1 MPRQR
6 TNYIRETYDFPD
18 DFART
23 VLANVV
29 THETNVRAAAQK
41 VALGEVD
48 AGIVYETDAKAAQYR
63 DSFRVIEIP
72 LHFNPA
78 AEYPIA
84 SLGEAANPQVA
95 LDFVAFVQGDV
106 GQAILREYGFA
117 PPANVACPC
126 HDGTPAGSSVPST
139 SQ

>member
-1 MPRQR
+1 MA
-6 TNYIRETYDFPD
+6 ESEDFPD
-18 DFART
+18 DYAER
-23 VLANVV
+23 VLTNAV
-29 THETNVRAAAQK
+29 THETNVRAVAQK
-41 VALGEVD
+41 VSLGEVD
-48 AGIVYETDAKAAQYR
+48 AGMVYETDAKAAQYR

-84 SLGEAANPQVA
+84 ALGESVNPQVA
-95 LDFVAFVQGDV
+95 RDFIAFVQGDD

-126 HDGTPAGSSVPST
+126 HDGMPAGGVAPST
-139 SQ
+139 AQ